1 MHDPQRDVMTRKVTW
16 LGERPTM
23 GAHLRNSPGKRGIDR
38 GHGGM
43 FALIGPHGRTVE
55 HGELRLIAAPAA
67 IDTGMPSITGRS
79 AGEGRQRLGLPQ

>member
-1 MHDPQRDVMTRKVTW
+1 MARRTPDD
-16 LGERPTM
+16 GRPL
-23 GAHLRNSPGKRGIDR
+23 AQQPRKRGIDR
-38 GHGGM
+38 GRGGM

-67 IDTGMPSITGRS
+67 IDTGMPSITGGS